1 MSNPTGFGKIPL
13 INLQGIGHLMVKAS
27 LANPDARQKKPGMPH
42 KQKHKDKHK
51 DKRQHVPFAA
61 KSEAHQL
68 DLRA

>member
-13 INLQGIGHLMVKAS
+13 INLQGIGHLMVKLS
-27 LANPDARQKKPGMPH
+27 LANPSARHKKPQMPD

-51 DKRQHVPFAA
+51 DKRQHVAFAA
-61 KSEAHQL
+61 KSEEHQL

>member
-42 KQKHKDKHK
+42 KDKHK

>member
-1 MSNPTGFGKIPL
+1 MSNPTVPP

-27 LANPDARQKKPGMPH
+27 LANPSARHKKPQMPH

-51 DKRQHVPFAA
+51 RQHVPFAA
-61 KSEAHQL
+61 KSEEHQL